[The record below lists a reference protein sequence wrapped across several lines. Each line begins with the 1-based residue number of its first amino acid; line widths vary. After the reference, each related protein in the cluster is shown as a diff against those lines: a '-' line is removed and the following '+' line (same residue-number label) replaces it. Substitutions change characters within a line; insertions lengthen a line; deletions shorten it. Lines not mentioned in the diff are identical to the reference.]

1 MVLQRD
7 AAAHAGP
14 RPFESVGE
22 GKQPDLTTI
31 SLKNL
36 FRRRVKTQ
44 DAELEDFRRLL
55 EVPDSFDEGLTLA
68 SFLGTLFVALVMV
81 PGALYM
87 ELVAG
92 AGIGGAAQWVTVLL
106 FVEVA
111 KRANAK
117 LNRAQLFILFYMAG
131 MVMSTNVWN
140 TPLFTQFLVR
150 SDAAVSTG
158 VANDIP
164 HWVAPPNLDS
174 LPRTF
179 LTKAWLPFIGLMLFR
194 EIMGRLSSAI
204 LGYGLFRVTSDVE
217 DLPFP
222 MAPVGAQGIV
232 AIADQVDGSARTAG
246 ASVRWRMFCVGCGIG
261 MLFGLVYM
269 ALPTITG
276 AFFSRPLQIFQ
287 IPFADFTPYT
297 QKFLPAVA
305 TGYSFDLGNVIL
317 GMTLPFWSMVGSFV
331 GLIFTFVMNPILY
344 LTGHMPTWTEGDTT
358 VVTLF
363 ANNVDFYFSF
373 QIGISLAIA
382 VFGIWIAFRTMRK
395 GRGNASSRRR
405 AEEVKAHAAARG
417 HIPDALVLATYA
429 FACTAY
435 ILMCGWLIDWHRG
448 VMVVLLFFAFLY
460 TPLISYV
467 TARLEG
473 LAGQVIEIP
482 FITEI
487 SFILSGYTGAKIWF
501 LPIPKAN
508 YGVQVV
514 SYKQAELLGCR
525 FGSVWKAQLLLFP
538 IIILSSLFFSSF
550 IWSLAEIPSAVYP
563 YTEKIWDLTA
573 KNTCLVYSATLGEY
587 SQFSEALGWG
597 RFLAGFGSA
606 GAVMGLLGWFG
617 APTMLFFGVVR
628 GLGQTAPHTVIPNFL
643 GALIGK
649 FYFERRYKREW
660 RKMIP
665 VVSSGF
671 FVGTGLISI
680 LSVGF
685 VFLAKAVS
693 TVAY

>member
-1 MVLQRD
+1 MTL
-7 AAAHAGP
+7 P
-14 RPFESVGE
+14 RLPFH
-22 GKQPDLTTI
+22 L
-31 SLKNL
+31 L
-36 FRRRVKTQ
+36 RRRAKNG
-44 DAELEDFRRLL
+44 DSELDQFRRLL
-55 EVPDSFDEGLTLA
+55 DVPDTFDEGFTLN
-68 SFLGTLFVALVMV
+68 SFVGTLFVALVMV

-92 AGIGGAAQWVTVLL
+92 AGLGGAAQWVTVLL

-117 LNRAQLFILFYMAG
+117 LSRAQLFVLFYMAG
-131 MVMSTNVWN
+131 MIGSTTVWN

-158 VANDIP
+158 VASGIP
-164 HWVAPPNLDS
+164 RWVAPPNLDS

-179 LTKAWLPFIGLMLFR
+179 LQKAWLPFIGLMVFR
-194 EIMGRLSSAI
+194 EFMSRASSAI
-204 LGYGLFRVTSDVE
+204 LGFGLFRMTSDIE

-246 ASVRWRMFCVGCGIG
+246 ASVRWRMFCVGCAVG

-269 ALPTITG
+269 ALPTLTG
-276 AFFSRPLQIFQ
+276 AFFGKPLQLFK

-297 QKFLPAVA
+297 EKFLPAVA
-305 TGYSFDLGNVIL
+305 TGMSFDLGNFVL
-317 GMTLPFWSMVGSFV
+317 GMTLPFWSMVGSFI
-331 GLIFTFVMNPILY
+331 GLIVTFVLNPILWSCGRM
-344 LTGHMPTWTEGDTT
+344 TTWNPGDTT
-358 VVTLF
+358 VLTLF

-373 QIGISLAIA
+373 QIGISLAVA
-382 VFGIWIAFRTMRK
+382 VFGIAVAVRTSIA
-395 GRGNASSRRR
+395 GRRARAPGATGAAAEAARRR
-405 AEEVKAHAAARG
+405 REAAERRAKARG
-417 HIPDALVLATYA
+417 RLPDWFVFATYA
-429 FACTAY
+429 VACALY
-435 ILMCGWLIDWHRG
+435 IAVCGWLVDWHPG
-448 VMVVLLFFAFLY
+448 VMAVLAFFAFGY

-473 LAGQVIEIP
+473 LAGQVVEIP

-487 SFILSGYTGAKIWF
+487 AFILSGYTGVKVWF

-508 YGVQVV
+508 YGLQVV
-514 SYKQAELLGCR
+514 QYKQAELLGCK
-525 FGSVWKAQLLLFP
+525 FASIWKAQFVLFP
-538 IIILSSLFFSSF
+538 IIIVSSLVFSSF
-550 IWSLAEIPSAVYP
+550 IWSLAEIPSAIYP
-563 YTEKIWDLTA
+563 YTEQIWDFAA
-573 KNTCLVYSATLGEY
+573 KNACLVYSATLGEY
-587 SQFSEALGWG
+587 SQFTEALGWG
-597 RFLAGFGSA
+597 RFLAGFGAA

-628 GLGQTAPHTVIPNFL
+628 GLGQTAPHTVVPNFI

-649 FYFERRYKREW
+649 FVFERKWKREW

-665 VVSSGF
+665 VLSSGF
-671 FVGTGLISI
+671 FVGTGLVSI

-693 TVAY
+693 SVTY

>member
-1 MVLQRD
+1 M
-7 AAAHAGP
+7 
-14 RPFESVGE
+14 
-22 GKQPDLTTI
+22 I

-44 DAELEDFRRLL
+44 DAELEEFRRLL
-55 EVPDSFDEGLTLA
+55 EVPATFDEGLTLA

-179 LTKAWLPFIGLMLFR
+179 LAKAWLPFIGLMLFR

-232 AIADQVDGSARTAG
+232 AIADQVDGSARTSG
-246 ASVRWRMFCVGCGIG
+246 ASVRWRMFCVGCGVG
-261 MLFGLVYM
+261 MVFGLVYM

-344 LTGHMPTWTEGDTT
+344 LAGRMPTWNEGDTT

-628 GLGQTAPHTVIPNFL
+628 GLGQTAPHTVVPNFL

>member
-1 MVLQRD
+1 MI
-7 AAAHAGP
+7 H
-14 RPFESVGE
+14 
-22 GKQPDLTTI
+22 
-31 SLKNL
+31 LKNL

-44 DAELEDFRRLL
+44 DAELEEFRRLL
-55 EVPDSFDEGLTLA
+55 EVPATFDEGLTLA

-179 LTKAWLPFIGLMLFR
+179 LAKAWLPFIGLMLFR

-232 AIADQVDGSARTAG
+232 AIADQVDGSARTSG
-246 ASVRWRMFCVGCGIG
+246 ASVRWRMFCVGCGVG
-261 MLFGLVYM
+261 MVFGLVYM

-276 AFFSRPLQIFQ
+276 AFFSHPLQIFQ

-331 GLIFTFVMNPILY
+331 GLMFTFVMNPILY
-344 LTGHMPTWTEGDTT
+344 LAGRMPTWNEGDTT

-395 GRGNASSRRR
+395 GRENAGARRR

-514 SYKQAELLGCR
+514 SYKQAELLGCK

-628 GLGQTAPHTVIPNFL
+628 GLGQTAPHTVVPNFL

>member
-1 MVLQRD
+1 M
-7 AAAHAGP
+7 
-14 RPFESVGE
+14 
-22 GKQPDLTTI
+22 I

-55 EVPDSFDEGLTLA
+55 EVPATFDEGLTLA
-68 SFLGTLFVALVMV
+68 SFLGTIFVALVMV

-158 VANDIP
+158 VAQDIP

-179 LTKAWLPFIGLMLFR
+179 LSKAWLPFIGLMLFR

-204 LGYGLFRVTSDVE
+204 LGYGLFRVTSDIE

-232 AIADQVDGSARTAG
+232 AIADQVDGSARTSG
-246 ASVRWRMFCVGCGIG
+246 ASVRWRMFCIGCGVG
-261 MLFGLVYM
+261 MVFGLVYM
-269 ALPTITG
+269 ALPTVTG

-297 QKFLPAVA
+297 SKFLPATA
-305 TGYSFDLGNVIL
+305 TGYSFDLGSVIL

-331 GLIFTFVMNPILY
+331 GLLFTFVMNPILY
-344 LTGHMPTWTEGDTT
+344 LKGMMTTWNEGDTT

-382 VFGIWIAFRTMRK
+382 VFGIWVAFRTMRR
-395 GRGNASSRRR
+395 GRTDASTRRR
-405 AEEVKAHAAARG
+405 ADEVAAHAAARG
-417 HIPDALVLATYA
+417 HIPDWLVFATYA
-429 FACTAY
+429 FACSAY

-460 TPLISYV
+460 TPIISYV

-487 SFILSGYTGAKIWF
+487 AFILSGYTGAKIWF

-525 FGSVWKAQLLLFP
+525 FASVWKAQMLLFP

-563 YTEKIWDLTA
+563 YTEKIWDLSA
-573 KNTCLVYSATLGEY
+573 KNSCLVYSATLGEY

-606 GAVMGLLGWFG
+606 GAVMGILGWFG

-628 GLGQTAPHTVIPNFL
+628 GLGQTAPHTVIPNFI

-649 FYFERRYKREW
+649 FYFEKRYKREW

-671 FVGTGLISI
+671 FVGTGLVSI

>member
-1 MVLQRD
+1 M
-7 AAAHAGP
+7 
-14 RPFESVGE
+14 
-22 GKQPDLTTI
+22 I

-232 AIADQVDGSARTAG
+232 AIADQVDGSARTSG
-246 ASVRWRMFCVGCGIG
+246 ASVRWRMFCVGCGVG
-261 MLFGLVYM
+261 MVFGLVYM

-344 LTGHMPTWTEGDTT
+344 LAGRMPTWNEGDTT

-628 GLGQTAPHTVIPNFL
+628 GLGQTAPHTVVPNFL

>member
-1 MVLQRD
+1 M
-7 AAAHAGP
+7 
-14 RPFESVGE
+14 
-22 GKQPDLTTI
+22 I
-31 SLKNL
+31 SIKNL

-44 DAELEDFRRLL
+44 DAELEEFRRLL
-55 EVPDSFDEGLTLA
+55 EVPATFDEGLTLA

-179 LTKAWLPFIGLMLFR
+179 LAKAWLPFIGLMLFR

-232 AIADQVDGSARTAG
+232 AIADQVDGSARTSG
-246 ASVRWRMFCVGCGIG
+246 ASVRWRMFCVGCGVG
-261 MLFGLVYM
+261 MVFGLVYM

-344 LTGHMPTWTEGDTT
+344 LAGRMPTWNEGDTT

-395 GRGNASSRRR
+395 GRANASSRRR

>member
-1 MVLQRD
+1 M
-7 AAAHAGP
+7 
-14 RPFESVGE
+14 
-22 GKQPDLTTI
+22 I
-31 SLKNL
+31 SIKNL

-55 EVPDSFDEGLTLA
+55 EVPATFDEGLTLA

-179 LTKAWLPFIGLMLFR
+179 LAKAWLPFIGLMLFR

-232 AIADQVDGSARTAG
+232 AIADQVDGSARTSG
-246 ASVRWRMFCVGCGIG
+246 ASVRWRMFCVGCGVG
-261 MLFGLVYM
+261 MVFGLVYM

-297 QKFLPAVA
+297 QKFLPATA
-305 TGYSFDLGNVIL
+305 TGISFDLGNVIL

-344 LTGHMPTWTEGDTT
+344 LTGHMSTWNEGDTT

-395 GRGNASSRRR
+395 GRTNASSRRR
-405 AEEVKAHAAARG
+405 AEEVRAHAAARG

-514 SYKQAELLGCR
+514 SYKQAELLGCK

>member
-1 MVLQRD
+1 M
-7 AAAHAGP
+7 
-14 RPFESVGE
+14 
-22 GKQPDLTTI
+22 I
-31 SLKNL
+31 SIKNL

-55 EVPDSFDEGLTLA
+55 EVPATFDEGLTLA

-232 AIADQVDGSARTAG
+232 AIADQVDGSARTSG
-246 ASVRWRMFCVGCGIG
+246 ASVRWRMFCVGCGVG
-261 MLFGLVYM
+261 MVFGLVYM

-297 QKFLPAVA
+297 QKFLPATA
-305 TGYSFDLGNVIL
+305 TGLSFDLGNVIL
-317 GMTLPFWSMVGSFV
+317 GMTLPFWSMVGSFI

-344 LTGHMPTWTEGDTT
+344 LAGRMPTWNEGDTT

-395 GRGNASSRRR
+395 GRANASSRRR
-405 AEEVKAHAAARG
+405 AEEVRAHAAARG

-514 SYKQAELLGCR
+514 SYKQAELLGCK

>member
-1 MVLQRD
+1 M
-7 AAAHAGP
+7 
-14 RPFESVGE
+14 
-22 GKQPDLTTI
+22 I
-31 SLKNL
+31 SIKNL

-44 DAELEDFRRLL
+44 DAELEEFRRLL
-55 EVPDSFDEGLTLA
+55 EVPATFDEGLTLA

-179 LTKAWLPFIGLMLFR
+179 LAKAWLPFIGLMLFR

-232 AIADQVDGSARTAG
+232 AIADQVDGSARTSG
-246 ASVRWRMFCVGCGIG
+246 ASVRWRMFCVGCGVG
-261 MLFGLVYM
+261 MVFGLVYM

-317 GMTLPFWSMVGSFV
+317 GMTLPFWSMVGSFI
-331 GLIFTFVMNPILY
+331 GLMFTFVMNPILY
-344 LTGHMPTWTEGDTT
+344 LKGRMPTWNEGDTT

-395 GRGNASSRRR
+395 GRANASSRRR
-405 AEEVKAHAAARG
+405 AEEVRAHAAARG

-514 SYKQAELLGCR
+514 SYKQAELLGCK

>member
-1 MVLQRD
+1 MI
-7 AAAHAGP
+7 H
-14 RPFESVGE
+14 
-22 GKQPDLTTI
+22 
-31 SLKNL
+31 LKNL

-44 DAELEDFRRLL
+44 DAELEEFRRLL
-55 EVPDSFDEGLTLA
+55 EVPATFDEGLTLA

-179 LTKAWLPFIGLMLFR
+179 LAKAWLPFIGLMLFR

-232 AIADQVDGSARTAG
+232 AIADQVDGSARTSG
-246 ASVRWRMFCVGCGIG
+246 ASVRWRMFCVGCGVG
-261 MLFGLVYM
+261 MVFGLVYM

-344 LTGHMPTWTEGDTT
+344 LAGRMPTWNEGDTT

-514 SYKQAELLGCR
+514 SYKQAELLGCK

>member
-1 MVLQRD
+1 M
-7 AAAHAGP
+7 
-14 RPFESVGE
+14 
-22 GKQPDLTTI
+22 I
-31 SLKNL
+31 SIKNL

-44 DAELEDFRRLL
+44 DAELEEFRRLL
-55 EVPDSFDEGLTLA
+55 EVPATFDEGLTLA

-179 LTKAWLPFIGLMLFR
+179 LAKAWLPFIGLMLFR

-232 AIADQVDGSARTAG
+232 AIADQVDGSARTSG
-246 ASVRWRMFCVGCGIG
+246 ASVRWRMFCVGCGVG
-261 MLFGLVYM
+261 MVFGLVYM

-344 LTGHMPTWTEGDTT
+344 LAGRMPTWNEGDTT

-395 GRGNASSRRR
+395 GRANASSRRR

-514 SYKQAELLGCR
+514 SYKQAELLGCK

-628 GLGQTAPHTVIPNFL
+628 GLGQTAPHTVVPNFL

>member
-1 MVLQRD
+1 MI
-7 AAAHAGP
+7 H
-14 RPFESVGE
+14 
-22 GKQPDLTTI
+22 
-31 SLKNL
+31 LKNL

-44 DAELEDFRRLL
+44 DAELEEFRRLL
-55 EVPDSFDEGLTLA
+55 EVPATFDEGLTLA

-179 LTKAWLPFIGLMLFR
+179 LAKAWLPFIGLMLFR

-232 AIADQVDGSARTAG
+232 AIADQVDGSARTSG
-246 ASVRWRMFCVGCGIG
+246 ASVRWRMFCVGCGVG
-261 MLFGLVYM
+261 MVFGLVYM

-331 GLIFTFVMNPILY
+331 GLMFTFVMNPILY
-344 LTGHMPTWTEGDTT
+344 LAGRMPTWNEGDTT

-395 GRGNASSRRR
+395 GRENAGARRR

-514 SYKQAELLGCR
+514 SYKQAELLGCK

-628 GLGQTAPHTVIPNFL
+628 GLGQTAPHTVVPNFL

>member
-1 MVLQRD
+1 M
-7 AAAHAGP
+7 
-14 RPFESVGE
+14 
-22 GKQPDLTTI
+22 I
-31 SLKNL
+31 SIKNL

-44 DAELEDFRRLL
+44 DAELEEFRRLL
-55 EVPDSFDEGLTLA
+55 EVPATFDEGLTLA

-179 LTKAWLPFIGLMLFR
+179 LAKAWLPFIGLMLFR

-297 QKFLPAVA
+297 QKFLPATA

-317 GMTLPFWSMVGSFV
+317 GMTLPFWSR
-331 GLIFTFVMNPILY
+331 
-344 LTGHMPTWTEGDTT
+344 
-358 VVTLF
+358 
-363 ANNVDFYFSF
+363 A
-373 QIGISLAIA
+373 AC
-382 VFGIWIAFRTMRK
+382 R
-395 GRGNASSRRR
+395 RGTRATRPSSRSSRTTSTSTSPSRSASRSRSPSSASGSRSARCGR
-405 AEEVKAHAAARG
+405 AAGTPPRAAA
-417 HIPDALVLATYA
+417 P
-429 FACTAY
+429 
-435 ILMCGWLIDWHRG
+435 
-448 VMVVLLFFAFLY
+448 
-460 TPLISYV
+460 
-467 TARLEG
+467 
-473 LAGQVIEIP
+473 
-482 FITEI
+482 
-487 SFILSGYTGAKIWF
+487 
-501 LPIPKAN
+501 
-508 YGVQVV
+508 
-514 SYKQAELLGCR
+514 
-525 FGSVWKAQLLLFP
+525 
-538 IIILSSLFFSSF
+538 
-550 IWSLAEIPSAVYP
+550 
-563 YTEKIWDLTA
+563 
-573 KNTCLVYSATLGEY
+573 
-587 SQFSEALGWG
+587 
-597 RFLAGFGSA
+597 
-606 GAVMGLLGWFG
+606 
-617 APTMLFFGVVR
+617 
-628 GLGQTAPHTVIPNFL
+628 
-643 GALIGK
+643 
-649 FYFERRYKREW
+649 RR
-660 RKMIP
+660 
-665 VVSSGF
+665 
-671 FVGTGLISI
+671 
-680 LSVGF
+680 
-685 VFLAKAVS
+685 
-693 TVAY
+693 

>member
-1 MVLQRD
+1 M
-7 AAAHAGP
+7 
-14 RPFESVGE
+14 
-22 GKQPDLTTI
+22 I
-31 SLKNL
+31 SIKNL

-44 DAELEDFRRLL
+44 DAELEEFRRLL
-55 EVPDSFDEGLTLA
+55 EVPATFDEGLTLA

-179 LTKAWLPFIGLMLFR
+179 LAKAWLPFIGLMLFR

-232 AIADQVDGSARTAG
+232 AIADQVDGSARTSG
-246 ASVRWRMFCVGCGIG
+246 ASVRWRMFCVGCGVG
-261 MLFGLVYM
+261 MVFGLVYM

-344 LTGHMPTWTEGDTT
+344 LTGHMSTWNEGDTT

-514 SYKQAELLGCR
+514 SYKQAELLGCK

>member
-1 MVLQRD
+1 M
-7 AAAHAGP
+7 
-14 RPFESVGE
+14 
-22 GKQPDLTTI
+22 I
-31 SLKNL
+31 SIKNL

-44 DAELEDFRRLL
+44 DAELEEFRRLL
-55 EVPDSFDEGLTLA
+55 EVPATFDEGLTLA

-179 LTKAWLPFIGLMLFR
+179 LAKAWLPFIGLMLFR

-232 AIADQVDGSARTAG
+232 AIADQVDGSARTSG
-246 ASVRWRMFCVGCGIG
+246 ASVRWRMFCVGCGVG
-261 MLFGLVYM
+261 MVFGLVYM

-297 QKFLPAVA
+297 QKFLPATA
-305 TGYSFDLGNVIL
+305 TGLSFDLGNVIL
-317 GMTLPFWSMVGSFV
+317 GMTLPFWSMVGSFI
-331 GLIFTFVMNPILY
+331 GLMFTFVMNPILY
-344 LTGHMPTWTEGDTT
+344 LAGRMPTWNEGDTT

-395 GRGNASSRRR
+395 GRANASSRRR
-405 AEEVKAHAAARG
+405 AEEVRAHAAARG

-429 FACTAY
+429 FACAAY

-514 SYKQAELLGCR
+514 SYKQAELLGCK

>member
-1 MVLQRD
+1 M
-7 AAAHAGP
+7 
-14 RPFESVGE
+14 
-22 GKQPDLTTI
+22 I
-31 SLKNL
+31 SIKNL

-44 DAELEDFRRLL
+44 DAELEEFRRLL
-55 EVPDSFDEGLTLA
+55 EVPATFDEGLTLA

-179 LTKAWLPFIGLMLFR
+179 LAKAWLPFIGLMLFR

-232 AIADQVDGSARTAG
+232 AIADQVDGSARTSG
-246 ASVRWRMFCVGCGIG
+246 ASVRWRMFCVGCGVG
-261 MLFGLVYM
+261 MVFGLVYM

-344 LTGHMPTWTEGDTT
+344 LTGHMSTWNEGDTT

-395 GRGNASSRRR
+395 GRANASSRRR
-405 AEEVKAHAAARG
+405 AEEVRAHAAARG

-514 SYKQAELLGCR
+514 SYKQAELLGCK

-628 GLGQTAPHTVIPNFL
+628 GLGQTAPHTVVPNFL

-671 FVGTGLISI
+671 FVFLYSSI
-680 LSVGF
+680 RRF
-685 VFLAKAVS
+685 S
-693 TVAY
+693 TCTVLRPPKPTIAHTSS

>member
-1 MVLQRD
+1 M
-7 AAAHAGP
+7 
-14 RPFESVGE
+14 
-22 GKQPDLTTI
+22 I
-31 SLKNL
+31 SLPRL
-36 FRRRVKTQ
+36 LRRRVKTQ
-44 DAELEDFRRLL
+44 DAELEEFRRLL
-55 EVPDSFDEGLTLA
+55 EVPGSFDEGMTLA
-68 SFLGTLFVALVMV
+68 SVLGTLFVALVMV

-92 AGIGGAAQWVTVLL
+92 AGIGGAAQWVTILL

-131 MVMSTNVWN
+131 MIMSTNVWN
-140 TPLFTQFLVR
+140 TPLFQQFLVR

-158 VANDIP
+158 VASDIP
-164 HWVAPPNLDS
+164 RWVAPANLDS

-179 LTKAWLPFIGLMLFR
+179 LTKAWLPFICLMLFR
-194 EIMGRLSSAI
+194 EIMSRVSSLV
-204 LGYGLFRVTSDVE
+204 LGYGLFRITSDVE

-222 MAPVGAQGIV
+222 MAPVGAQGVV

-246 ASVRWRMFCVGCGIG
+246 ASVRWRMFSVGCGIG
-261 MLFGLVYM
+261 MVFGLVYM
-269 ALPTITG
+269 ALPTVTG
-276 AFFSRPLQIFQ
+276 AFFSHPLQLFQ
-287 IPFADFTPYT
+287 IPFADWTPYT
-297 QKFLPAVA
+297 QSFLPAVA

-331 GLIFTFVMNPILY
+331 GLIFTFVMNPVLY
-344 LTGHMPTWTEGDTT
+344 RFGAMPTWNRGDTT
-358 VVTLF
+358 VTTLF

-382 VFGIWIAFRTMRK
+382 AFGIWVAFKTMKR
-395 GRGNASSRRR
+395 GRAARGTADAAAGRVAEREAR
-405 AEEVKAHAAARG
+405 AKARG
-417 HIPDALVLATYA
+417 HIPDWAVFATYA
-429 FACTAY
+429 VSCSLY
-435 ILMCGWLIDWHRG
+435 IGVCGWLIGWHKG
-448 VMVVLLFFAFLY
+448 VMCVLFFFAFLY

-487 SFILSGYTGAKIWF
+487 AFILSGFQGVKVWF

-514 SYKQAELLGCR
+514 NYKQAELLGCK
-525 FGSVWKAQLLLFP
+525 FGSIWKAQMLLFP
-538 IIILSSLFFSSF
+538 VIILSSLFFSSF

-563 YTEKIWDLTA
+563 YTEKIWDFTA
-573 KNTCLVYSATLGEY
+573 KNMCLVYSATLGEY
-587 SQFSEALGWG
+587 SQFSEALGWR

-606 GAVMGLLGWFG
+606 GAVMGILGWFG

-628 GLGQTAPHTVIPNFL
+628 GLGQTAPHTVVPNFI
-643 GALIGK
+643 GALLGK
-649 FYFERRYKREW
+649 FVFERRYKREW

>member
-1 MVLQRD
+1 M
-7 AAAHAGP
+7 
-14 RPFESVGE
+14 
-22 GKQPDLTTI
+22 I
-31 SLKNL
+31 SIKNL

-44 DAELEDFRRLL
+44 DAELEEFRRLL
-55 EVPDSFDEGLTLA
+55 EVPATFDEGLTLA

-179 LTKAWLPFIGLMLFR
+179 LAKAWLPFIGLMLFR

-204 LGYGLFRVTSDVE
+204 LGYGLFRVTSDIE

-232 AIADQVDGSARTAG
+232 AIADQVDGSARTSG
-246 ASVRWRMFCVGCGIG
+246 ASVRWRMFCVGCGVG
-261 MLFGLVYM
+261 MVFGLVYM

-276 AFFSRPLQIFQ
+276 AFFSHPLQIFQ

-344 LTGHMPTWTEGDTT
+344 LTGHMSTWNEGDTT

-405 AEEVKAHAAARG
+405 AEEVRAHAAARG

-514 SYKQAELLGCR
+514 SYKQAELLGCK

>member
-1 MVLQRD
+1 M
-7 AAAHAGP
+7 
-14 RPFESVGE
+14 
-22 GKQPDLTTI
+22 I
-31 SLKNL
+31 SIKNL

-44 DAELEDFRRLL
+44 DAELEEFRRLL
-55 EVPDSFDEGLTLA
+55 EVPATFDEGLTLA

-179 LTKAWLPFIGLMLFR
+179 LAKAWLPFIGLMLFR

-232 AIADQVDGSARTAG
+232 AIADQVDGSARTSG
-246 ASVRWRMFCVGCGIG
+246 ASVRWRMFCVGCGVG
-261 MLFGLVYM
+261 MVFGLVYM

-344 LTGHMPTWTEGDTT
+344 LTGRMPTWNEGDTT

-395 GRGNASSRRR
+395 GRANASSRRR

-514 SYKQAELLGCR
+514 SYKQAELLGCK

-671 FVGTGLISI
+671 FVGTGLVSI

>member
-1 MVLQRD
+1 MI
-7 AAAHAGP
+7 H
-14 RPFESVGE
+14 
-22 GKQPDLTTI
+22 
-31 SLKNL
+31 LKNL

-44 DAELEDFRRLL
+44 DAELEEFRRLL
-55 EVPDSFDEGLTLA
+55 EVPATFDEGLTLA

-179 LTKAWLPFIGLMLFR
+179 LAKAWLPFIGLMLFR

-297 QKFLPAVA
+297 QKFLPATA

-344 LTGHMPTWTEGDTT
+344 LAGRMPTWNEGDTT

-395 GRGNASSRRR
+395 GRENAGARRR

-514 SYKQAELLGCR
+514 SYKQAELLGCK

>member
-1 MVLQRD
+1 M
-7 AAAHAGP
+7 
-14 RPFESVGE
+14 
-22 GKQPDLTTI
+22 I

-44 DAELEDFRRLL
+44 DAELEEFRRLL
-55 EVPDSFDEGLTLA
+55 EVPATFDEGLTLA

-179 LTKAWLPFIGLMLFR
+179 LAKAWLPFIGLMLFR

-232 AIADQVDGSARTAG
+232 AIADQVDGSARTSG
-246 ASVRWRMFCVGCGIG
+246 ASVRWRMFCVGCGVG
-261 MLFGLVYM
+261 MVFGLVYM

-344 LTGHMPTWTEGDTT
+344 LAGRMPTWNEGDTT

-514 SYKQAELLGCR
+514 SYKQAELLGCK

>member
-1 MVLQRD
+1 M
-7 AAAHAGP
+7 
-14 RPFESVGE
+14 
-22 GKQPDLTTI
+22 I

-44 DAELEDFRRLL
+44 DAELEEFRRLL
-55 EVPDSFDEGLTLA
+55 EVPATFDEGLTLA

-179 LTKAWLPFIGLMLFR
+179 LAKAWLPFIGLMLFR

-232 AIADQVDGSARTAG
+232 AIADQVDGSARTSG
-246 ASVRWRMFCVGCGIG
+246 ASVRWRMFCVGCGVG
-261 MLFGLVYM
+261 MVFGLVYM

-344 LTGHMPTWTEGDTT
+344 LAGRMPTWNEGDTT

-405 AEEVKAHAAARG
+405 AEEVRAHAAARG

-514 SYKQAELLGCR
+514 SYKQAELLGCK

-685 VFLAKAVS
+685 VFLAMAVS

>member
-1 MVLQRD
+1 M
-7 AAAHAGP
+7 
-14 RPFESVGE
+14 
-22 GKQPDLTTI
+22 I
-31 SLKNL
+31 SIKNL

-44 DAELEDFRRLL
+44 DAELEEFRRLL
-55 EVPDSFDEGLTLA
+55 EVPATFDEGLTLA

-179 LTKAWLPFIGLMLFR
+179 LAKAWLPFIGLMLFR

-232 AIADQVDGSARTAG
+232 AIADQVDGSARTSG
-246 ASVRWRMFCVGCGIG
+246 ASVRWRMFCVGCGVG
-261 MLFGLVYM
+261 MVFGLVYM

-344 LTGHMPTWTEGDTT
+344 LAGRMPTWTEGDTT

-628 GLGQTAPHTVIPNFL
+628 GLGQTAPHTVVPNFL